1 MGLEDF
7 TDADIAALEETRAPE
22 SSRTFDDELNSS

>member
-7 TDADIAALEETRAPE
+7 TDADIAAIAAREAPAEATAFDEERSP
-22 SSRTFDDELNSS
+22 